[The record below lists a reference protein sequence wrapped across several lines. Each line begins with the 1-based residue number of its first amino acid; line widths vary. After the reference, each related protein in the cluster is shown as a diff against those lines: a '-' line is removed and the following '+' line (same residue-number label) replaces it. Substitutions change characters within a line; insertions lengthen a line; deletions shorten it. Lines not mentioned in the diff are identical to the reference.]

1 MYEDK
6 GWEVLS
12 YILSKGAEDPEF
24 DFTMKYNVVPAVAY
38 GKKGTGRYGSRF
50 GVQKPVKKYMNRLE
64 KIMRTLGW
72 EVVKWM
78 GLTDDLKNVTGVEVE
93 APVLPGVGK
102 INKGETIRAM
112 DDVEKTKSGRPKLN
126 TVKESHTKLFSP
138 DWWNEEIQQ
147 YLLLEG
153 GAYGHMNHPFDDKNL
168 TFDDFRSIIDMGLQ
182 GNLDREE
189 NITEKT
195 DGQNLMVTWKNGKL
209 RAARNKGQLKDFGKS
224 SLDAV
229 SVARKF
235 KGRGDIRNAFV
246 YAMTDLG
253 KSIKSLSDKQKKK
266 IFNEGEK
273 FMNLEII
280 YPASSNVINYDVAV
294 LQFHGT
300 LKYNK
305 DGTSIGHSKEDAR
318 TLEGMIRQVNQ
329 HVQKHFKIVK
339 PQFLTVPAHQD
350 YSKKRDYF
358 FGRLKKLQD
367 TYMLT
372 GSQTLSEYH
381 QAFWEEYVYNAVKQF
396 SYTISNKVLMG
407 LVKRWA
413 FFDKSYKINDIK
425 KDIDNEKFLNWVLS
439 FDKNDHAKYVKSNM
453 LPFEKLFFE
462 LGSVILKNAEGFLAV
477 SPKSTVQKI
486 KKTLSSS
493 IKTLQKGGDIK
504 KLNKLKQELSKIQAM
519 GGFDSIVPSE
529 GLVFKYK
536 GNYYKFTGAFA
547 PINQITGMLTF

>member
-1 MYEDK
+1 
-6 GWEVLS
+6 
-12 YILSKGAEDPEF
+12 
-24 DFTMKYNVVPAVAY
+24 
-38 GKKGTGRYGSRF
+38 
-50 GVQKPVKKYMNRLE
+50 
-64 KIMRTLGW
+64 
-72 EVVKWM
+72 
-78 GLTDDLKNVTGVEVE
+78 
-93 APVLPGVGK
+93 
-102 INKGETIRAM
+102 
-112 DDVEKTKSGRPKLN
+112 
-126 TVKESHTKLFSP
+126 
-138 DWWNEEIQQ
+138 
-147 YLLLEG
+147 
-153 GAYGHMNHPFDDKNL
+153 MNHPFDDKNL
-168 TFDDFRSIIDMGLQ
+168 TFNDFRNIIDMGLQ

-209 RAARNKGQLKDFGKS
+209 RAARNKGQLKNFGKN

-253 KSIKSLSDKQKKK
+253 KSIKSLSDKQKEK

-305 DGTSIGHSKEDAR
+305 DGTPVGHSKEDAR

-381 QAFWEEYVYNAVKQF
+381 QAFWEEFVYNAAKQF
-396 SYTISNKVLMG
+396 DYTISNKVLMG

-425 KDIDNEKFLNWVLS
+425 KDIDNEKFLSWVLS

-462 LGSVILKNAEGFLAV
+462 LGSVILKNAKGFLAV
-477 SPKSTVQKI
+477 SPKSTVQKM
-486 KKTLSSS
+486 KKTLSNILILLLIISMVSS
-493 IKTLQKGGDIK
+493 AEITLSINSIEDNGDGNVI
-504 KLNKLKQELSKIQAM
+504 
-519 GGFDSIVPSE
+519 FDIYMKNEVPVSAFQFQLE
-529 GLVFKYK
+529 TDSTDIMSFRSFCSYEYSFD
-536 GNYYKFTGAFA
+536 NRYFTKSLCEFNDEYNW
-547 PINQITGMLTF
+547 IH